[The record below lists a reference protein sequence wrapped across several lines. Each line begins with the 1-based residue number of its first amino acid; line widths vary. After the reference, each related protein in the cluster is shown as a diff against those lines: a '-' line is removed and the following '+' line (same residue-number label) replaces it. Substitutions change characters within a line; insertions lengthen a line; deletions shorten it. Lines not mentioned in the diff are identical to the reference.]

1 MGGTKN
7 CAGPWTGGGGRGRVW
22 EGRWG
27 LYKGPQ
33 RPPASRIS
41 SPTAAR
47 TRVQPYIGLFP
58 LDVCLR
64 PLQRGGR
71 GQGYRV
77 PTARVITPRAR
88 VESQRGE
95 LRTGTGIRLWVW
107 GLAIYQLFPPKAC
120 LCPLQRG
127 GQGQGWCVP
136 TARVI
141 TPRARVESQRGELRT
156 GTGMRQRVSG
166 SAIYRLFPPKACPC
180 PPQRGGLGQGYSGL
194 LLAYQARTGCLAPMG
209 TVQSRAQC

>member
-7 CAGPWTGGGGRGRVW
+7 CAGPWTWGGGRGRVW

-58 LDVCLR
+58 LDACLR

-95 LRTGTGIRLWVW
+95 LRKGTGMRPRVS
-107 GLAIYQLFPPKAC
+107 GLAIYRLFPPKAC

-127 GQGQGWCVP
+127 GRGQGRAPVGA
-136 TARVI
+136 ARAAMGGGG
-141 TPRARVESQRGELRT
+141 RASLARPPWRWRGNHALLE
-156 GTGMRQRVSG
+156 
-166 SAIYRLFPPKACPC
+166 
-180 PPQRGGLGQGYSGL
+180 L
-194 LLAYQARTGCLAPMG
+194 LLCLHATHLAVMGKKGGGEQA
-209 TVQSRAQC
+209 VRALSGVPNDSVACDNLVWLY

>member
-1 MGGTKN
+1 MTGRQQTAPPQQRHSKDTTAHPHQPGTRPEPPHPDPAHSRRQQPNSGNGCCTKN
-7 CAGPWTGGGGRGRVW
+7 CARPWTGGGGRGRVW
-22 EGRWG
+22 EGCWG

-41 SPTAAR
+41 SPTATH

-58 LDVCLR
+58 LDACLR

-77 PTARVITPRAR
+77 PTALVITPRAR

-95 LRTGTGIRLWVW
+95 LRTGTGIRLWV
-107 GLAIYQLFPPKAC
+107 
-120 LCPLQRG
+120 
-127 GQGQGWCVP
+127 
-136 TARVI
+136 
-141 TPRARVESQRGELRT
+141 
-156 GTGMRQRVSG
+156 
-166 SAIYRLFPPKACPC
+166 
-180 PPQRGGLGQGYSGL
+180 SGL
-194 LLAYQARTGCLAPMG
+194 SHISAFPAQSVPLPTPKRRAGAGLVCPDSVGYQARTGCLAPMG

>member
-1 MGGTKN
+1 MASRCLRSFAFVLHPTETQKHPEMGGTKN

-47 TRVQPYIGLFP
+47 ARVQPYIGLFP
-58 LDVCLR
+58 LDACLR

-95 LRTGTGIRLWVW
+95 LRTGTGMRPRVS
-107 GLAIYQLFPPKAC
+107 GLAIYLLFPPKAC

-127 GQGQGWCVP
+127 GRGQGCCGRL
-136 TARVI
+136 TK
-141 TPRARVESQRGELRT
+141 RAPGVWLQWERSNLELNVENSQRSCARP
-156 GTGMRQRVSG
+156 VS
-166 SAIYRLFPPKACPC
+166 
-180 PPQRGGLGQGYSGL
+180 RGH
-194 LLAYQARTGCLAPMG
+194 A
-209 TVQSRAQC
+209 

>member
-1 MGGTKN
+1 LPPSTRKKNSGNGCCTKN

-33 RPPASRIS
+33 RPHASRIS
-41 SPTAAR
+41 SPTARSA
-47 TRVQPYIGLFP
+47 RVQPYIGLFP
-58 LDVCLR
+58 PKACLC

-77 PTARVITPRAR
+77 STARVITPRAR

-95 LRTGTGIRLWVW
+95 LRTGTGIHLWVS
-107 GLAIYQLFPPKAC
+107 GLAIYLLFPPKAC

-127 GQGQGWCVP
+127 GRGQGYRVP
-136 TARVI
+136 TALVI

-156 GTGMRQRVSG
+156 GTGMRHRVSG
-166 SAIYRLFPPKACPC
+166 SAIYWLFPPKLCPY
-180 PPQRGGLGQGYSGL
+180 PPQRGGLGQG
-194 LLAYQARTGCLAPMG
+194 
-209 TVQSRAQC
+209 

>member
-1 MGGTKN
+1 MRPPHRAAPQTWTLQARSVVRPVDKPPEMGGTKN
-7 CAGPWTGGGGRGRVW
+7 CAGPWTGGGGRGRVR

-41 SPTAAR
+41 SPTAACA
-47 TRVQPYIGLFP
+47 RVQPYIGLFP
-58 LDVCLR
+58 LDACLR

-95 LRTGTGIRLWVW
+95 LRPGTGERARGFSHTSAVPARSALL
-107 GLAIYQLFPPKAC
+107 LAL
-120 LCPLQRG
+120 RG
-127 GQGQGWCVP
+127 GRGQGCSVP

-141 TPRARVESQRGELRT
+141 TPCARVEPQRGELKPGIGERT
-156 GTGMRQRVSG
+156 R
-166 SAIYRLFPPKACPC
+166 
-180 PPQRGGLGQGYSGL
+180 
-194 LLAYQARTGCLAPMG
+194 QARRP
-209 TVQSRAQC
+209 RAQ

>member
-1 MGGTKN
+1 M
-7 CAGPWTGGGGRGRVW
+7 W

-47 TRVQPYIGLFP
+47 ARVQPYIGLFP
-58 LDVCLR
+58 LDACLR

-95 LRTGTGIRLWVW
+95 LRTGTGMRPRVS
-107 GLAIYQLFPPKAC
+107 GLAIYRLFPPKAC

-127 GQGQGWCVP
+127 GRGQGCCGRL
-136 TARVI
+136 TK
-141 TPRARVESQRGELRT
+141 RAPGVWLQWERSGLELNVENSQRSCARP
-156 GTGMRQRVSG
+156 VS
-166 SAIYRLFPPKACPC
+166 
-180 PPQRGGLGQGYSGL
+180 RGHAKRESVVYWYSI
-194 LLAYQARTGCLAPMG
+194 
-209 TVQSRAQC
+209 